1 MLGLQVDTLERF
13 LGPQSWGDPTQ
24 SCLTS
29 RNTPR
34 FSGEQPRKIFLS
46 FWQRGREKSHFVRI
60 PGALTV
66 TMVYSVG
73 KDPAYLDHCSA
84 FPAFLSRL
92 RSTAEVRS
100 HSQLS
105 LQRGRASEKGK
116 MKKSKIILSLF
127 LTHITDKWLL
137 EVCTVRMWQA
147 ITVLGYRRKWQQC

>member
-1 MLGLQVDTLERF
+1 MVASVLGLQVDTLGRF

-24 SCLTS
+24 SRLTS

-46 FWQRGREKSHFVRI
+46 FWQREREKNHFVKI

-66 TMVYSVG
+66 AKVYSVG

-84 FPAFLSRL
+84 FPTFLSHL

-100 HSQLS
+100 HSQLY
-105 LQRGRASEKGK
+105 LERGRASEKEK
-116 MKKSKIILSLF
+116 MKKSKIILPLF
-127 LTHITDKWLL
+127 LTHVTDKCLL
-137 EVCTVRMWQA
+137 EVIPVRM
-147 ITVLGYRRKWQQC
+147 